1 MPCKSCNKKVNKI
14 LIDLGSAPLSN
25 NLLNKVDE
33 SEKWYPLKVMICD
46 KCWLAQ
52 VSHNL
57 SSSEVFNK
65 DYPYFSS
72 VSKSLLLNS
81 KKYVEEVSN
90 KFLKNKKNNK
100 VLEVASNDG
109 YLLQYFKN
117 KKFVSKIIGI
127 EPTPEAAKISRKK
140 KIKTLEV
147 FFEKEEAKKI
157 DKKFGKFDLII
168 ANNVVAHIPNINS
181 FIEGIK
187 KLLSKNGIATIEFQY
202 LVDLIKK
209 NIFDNIYHE
218 HYYYYSFTSFNKI
231 LERFNLKAF
240 NYDKIE
246 AQGGSL
252 RIYITH
258 KNNKK
263 QKVSPKI
270 NKIKNTEIKIGI
282 KKLKFYKNLFTDAIS
297 KKNQFLLKLIE
308 LKKRKK
314 TIFGYGAAAKGN
326 TMINFCGI
334 KNDLIDYVVD
344 KNLYKQGKFLP
355 GSRIPIV
362 SESFIK
368 KKKPEY
374 IVIIPWNIAEEI
386 KKDLNY
392 VKGWGCKFIVY
403 QPQVKII

>member
-1 MPCKSCNKKVNKI
+1 MLCKSCKKKINKT

-25 NLLNKVDE
+25 NLLYKIEE
-33 SEKWYPLKVMICD
+33 SENWYPLKVMICSN
-46 KCWLAQ
+46 CWLAQ
-52 VSHNL
+52 TNHNL
-57 SSSEVFNK
+57 TSSEVFNK
-65 DYPYFSS
+65 NYPYLSS
-72 VSKSLLLNS
+72 VSKSLLINS
-81 KKYVEEVSN
+81 KKYADDVYD

-100 VLEVASNDG
+100 ILEIASNDG

-117 KKFVSKIIGI
+117 KKFISKIVGI

-140 KIKTLEV
+140 KIQTLEV
-147 FFEKEEAKKI
+147 FFEKKEAKKL

-168 ANNVVAHIPNINS
+168 ANNVVAHIPDINS
-181 FIEGIK
+181 FIQGIK
-187 KLLSKNGIATIEFQY
+187 KLLSKTGIVTIEFQY
-202 LVDLIKK
+202 LVDLINK

-231 LERFNLKAF
+231 LEKFNLKAF
-240 NYDKIE
+240 DYQKIE

-252 RIYITH
+252 RLYITH
-258 KNNKK
+258 KNNKIYA
-263 QKVSPKI
+263 VS
-270 NKIKNTEIKIGI
+270 NNIKKLKNLETKIGI
-282 KKLKFYKNLFTDAIS
+282 KKLKFYSNFFTNTVN
-297 KKNQFLLKLIE
+297 KKNQFLSKLIE
-308 LKKRKK
+308 LKNKKK

-344 KNLYKQGKFLP
+344 KNSYKQGKFLP

-362 SESFIK
+362 SENFIRK
-368 KKKPEY
+368 TKPDY

-386 KKDLNY
+386 KKDLKY
-392 VKGWGCKFIVY
+392 VKGWGCKFIIY